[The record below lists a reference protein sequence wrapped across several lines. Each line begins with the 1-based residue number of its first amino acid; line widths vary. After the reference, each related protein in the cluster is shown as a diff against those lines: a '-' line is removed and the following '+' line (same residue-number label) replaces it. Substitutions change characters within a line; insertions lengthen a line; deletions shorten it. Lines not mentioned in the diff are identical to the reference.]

1 MSSSNKLK
9 QDVYSYSSIPFLS
22 IATKSQTRNAIWVH
36 GLGDNMTTLDAYDA
50 LFDQVYFM
58 NSISPGYN
66 SPAGLAWVEC
76 LNEHCGGVIEG
87 CDQSYEQ
94 TVLFVTNNDSD
105 GFICEDSQRIG
116 DEFEALGVNH
126 LEERDDPR
134 VVNELNAIFKEGS
147 DAFFITTE
155 R

>member
-58 NSISPGYN
+58 DSISPGYN
-66 SPAGLAWVEC
+66 SSAGLAWVEC

-87 CDQSYEQ
+87 CDQSYTQ
-94 TVLFVTNNDSD
+94 TYYVVTNRDSD
-105 GFICEDSQRIG
+105 GFICENSQRIG
-116 DEFEALGVNH
+116 DEFEAFGVNH
-126 LEERDDPR
+126 LEERDDQR
-134 VVNELNAIFKEGS
+134 VIASLNDIFTGGS
-147 DAFFITTE
+147 DRFFITQV